1 MTSGQKRLTL
11 KKVESFHYL
20 GNIYKSGMDLHP
32 IKEELESKFEK
43 YFTKLTD
50 FHWNHVIKSV
60 LSKLTFTVKLN
71 ENLVFINYQ
80 KDGLK
85 NT

>member
-43 YFTKLTD
+43 YLYKYFCLYFCKYFCQIL
-50 FHWNHVIKSV
+50 
-60 LSKLTFTVKLN
+60 LSNTLSILTFTVKLN
-71 ENLVFINYQ
+71 ENLVFTNY
-80 KDGLK
+80 
-85 NT
+85 

>member
-11 KKVESFHYL
+11 KNL
-20 GNIYKSGMDLHP
+20 GNIYKFGMDLHP

-50 FHWNHVIKSV
+50 FH
-60 LSKLTFTVKLN
+60 
-71 ENLVFINYQ
+71 
-80 KDGLK
+80 
-85 NT
+85 